1 MPGDKIALSVAAL
14 IPVKGFANAKQR
26 LAPMLG
32 SAERALL
39 AESMFRDTLVQTLQ
53 ARSFDATF
61 VVTCNHEVSRIAIA
75 LGARVILEPQESGET
90 AAVHRALSVIKRE
103 GFQAALVIPADIP
116 LLEASDLD
124 ALVHEEV
131 TTPSVLLV
139 PSHDKMGTNAL
150 LLSPPDVLRLR
161 FGHDSFAYHLNEARA
176 KGLQPKS
183 VLNERLALD
192 IDEPEDL
199 QRFLSVRHDSATR
212 RTVLAMGIPELRD
225 PSDSQI

>member
-1 MPGDKIALSVAAL
+1 
-14 IPVKGFANAKQR
+14 
-26 LAPMLG
+26 
-32 SAERALL
+32 
-39 AESMFRDTLVQTLQ
+39 
-53 ARSFDATF
+53 
-61 VVTCNHEVSRIAIA
+61 
-75 LGARVILEPQESGET
+75 
-90 AAVHRALSVIKRE
+90 
-103 GFQAALVIPADIP
+103 
-116 LLEASDLD
+116 
-124 ALVHEEV
+124 
-131 TTPSVLLV
+131 
-139 PSHDKMGTNAL
+139 MGTNAL